1 MLIYAT
7 FIIISMDVKG
17 VIMKKNGL
25 LLKNTVILTIGMVL
39 PKIFTVLTI
48 PIYSAYLKSSE
59 FGNVDYI
66 TTLILSLVVPIITLQ
81 LENGV
86 FRYLIEAK
94 TKEDQTRYISSAFFV
109 ITFFSLITMVIMY
122 FIPISGI
129 NTPLNHLII
138 SIYIGIETY
147 ILFFRNVI
155 RGLGKNT
162 IYALSSIVSVVANF
176 ILMVITMMVFELGI
190 LGMLL
195 SLLFADVFS
204 LLFILMSANVFQ
216 YIKISGFNRDY
227 LGKLL
232 RYSLPL
238 IPNTISWFIINI
250 SDRTIIMWI
259 LGSAASGIY
268 ATAYKIPNIF
278 NMFYSAFNLAWTETA
293 SRNANEAGMSHY
305 YSRMF
310 GQLFKIL
317 SAGALGLL
325 AFSKIAF
332 DILVRGAEY
341 ADAINYMPLLIVS
354 TYLSCIASFY
364 GSIYIACKESKKAGI
379 SSMLAAV
386 VNLVVH
392 FALINFI
399 GLNAAVVSTFVSFLV
414 ITLYRA
420 YDINKYHYKLRYNKR
435 VIGLVCVLM
444 FIEIVLYY
452 QTSYIAMIV
461 NMLIAV
467 YMSYFLNEKMIKQ
480 ILIKIFHH

>member
-1 MLIYAT
+1 
-7 FIIISMDVKG
+7 
-17 VIMKKNGL
+17 MKKNGQ
-25 LLKNTVILTIGMVL
+25 LLKNTLILTVGMVL

-48 PIYSAYLKSSE
+48 PIYSAYLATEE
-59 FGNVDYI
+59 FGSVDYI

-86 FRYLIEAK
+86 FRYLIDAK
-94 TKEDQTRYISSAFFV
+94 TKEDKTRYISMAFFV
-109 ITFFSLITMVIMY
+109 IVFFTFITMGIMY
-122 FIPISGI
+122 FIPIEGI
-129 NTPLNHLII
+129 NTPLLHLII
-138 SIYIGIETY
+138 SAYIGIETF

-155 RGLGKNT
+155 RGLGNNT
-162 IYALSSIVSVVANF
+162 VYAMSSIVSVVVNF
-176 ILMVITMMVFELGI
+176 IMMVITMMVFKMGV

-204 LLFILMSANVFQ
+204 LLFILISAHVLQ
-216 YIKISGFNRDY
+216 YIKIRGFNQDY

-250 SDRTIIMWI
+250 SDKTIIMWF
-259 LGSAASGIY
+259 LDAAASGIY
-268 ATAYKIPNIF
+268 ATAYKIPNMF

-293 SRNANEAGMSHY
+293 SRNANQDGMSHY

-332 DILVRGAEY
+332 YILVRGEQY
-341 ADAINYMPLLIVS
+341 YDAINYMPLLIVS

-364 GSIYIACKESKKAGI
+364 GSIYIACKESKKTGI

-386 VNLVVH
+386 INLTVH
-392 FALINFI
+392 FALIKYI
-399 GLNAAVVSTFVSFLV
+399 QINAAVISTFVSFLV

-420 YDINKYHYKLRYNKR
+420 YDINKHHYKLHYNKR
-435 VIGLVCVLM
+435 IIMLVIILM
-444 FIEIVLYY
+444 IIEIILYY
-452 QTSYIAMIV
+452 QSSYIALII
-461 NMLIAV
+461 NMLISV
-467 YMSYFLNEKMIKQ
+467 YMAYFLNEKMIKK
-480 ILIKIFHH
+480 ILRRIIKH